1 MILNASRYGI
11 SSTSKLTNII
21 SRCGLATSSS
31 NISSSMTLNF
41 KLPHKIIY
49 HDTKVAQVI
58 IPGVAGEY
66 GVTAEHIPVI
76 SEMKAGVLKIHHEGK
91 SEVEKFFVAGGFSIT
106 HANSV
111 TDISCPEAVKL
122 DELDSTIATAA
133 YNAAKFK
140 FSSAKKGS
148 VKQVE
153 AQIEME
159 VNKSI
164 ASALG
169 VM

>member
-1 MILNASRYGI
+1 MILNACRSGMSFTVKTTDIFSRH
-11 SSTSKLTNII
+11 
-21 SRCGLATSSS
+21 GLATIAS

-41 KLPHKIIY
+41 KLPHEVIY
-49 HDTKVAQVI
+49 DDTKVAQVI

-66 GVTAEHIPVI
+66 GVTAEHVPVI
-76 SEMKAGVLKIHHEGK
+76 SQMKAGILQIHHERK

-133 YNAAKFK
+133 YN
-140 FSSAKKGS
+140 
-148 VKQVE
+148 V
-153 AQIEME
+153 
-159 VNKSI
+159 
-164 ASALG
+164 
-169 VM
+169 

>member
-1 MILNASRYGI
+1 MG
-11 SSTSKLTNII
+11 
-21 SRCGLATSSS
+21 
-31 NISSSMTLNF
+31 
-41 KLPHKIIY
+41 
-49 HDTKVAQVI
+49 QVI
-58 IPGVAGEY
+58 IPGAAGEY
-66 GVTAEHIPVI
+66 GVTAEHVPVI
-76 SEMKAGVLKIHHEGK
+76 SQMKAGVLQIQHVGK
-91 SEVEKFFVAGGFSIT
+91 NEVEKFFVAGGFSIT

-122 DELDSTIATAA
+122 DELDSTIATTA

-148 VKQVE
+148 VKQVD